1 MFLILFLALLICWC
15 SFLGKM
21 LGRITLR
28 RYQPMRAPLQ
38 VNGSFENFSKTTEA
52 TDVNPFV
59 ELMNEDILINEE
71 EYYEDEEN
79 QQMEIIELQ
88 TFECKYTGKTVDVW
102 RGAVKTHHGRYWRVT
117 GQESLQI
124 YFIACRLHLL
134 DGVIARSLEIKLL
147 WIFRGYFGI
156 IISSNWYYQGNFC

>member
-1 MFLILFLALLICWC
+1 
-15 SFLGKM
+15 
-21 LGRITLR
+21 
-28 RYQPMRAPLQ
+28 MRALLQ

-88 TFECKYTGKTVDVW
+88 TFECKYIGKTVDV
-102 RGAVKTHHGRYWRVT
+102 
-117 GQESLQI
+117 
-124 YFIACRLHLL
+124 
-134 DGVIARSLEIKLL
+134 
-147 WIFRGYFGI
+147 
-156 IISSNWYYQGNFC
+156 